1 MAYRD
6 VLIVCGRFNEM
17 ITRNLLAGALDALT
31 EAGVKQETVWVPG
44 AFELP
49 VVAATAARS
58 GRYGA
63 IVCLGAVIRG
73 DTPHFDHVAGQ
84 AASGLM
90 SVSVETG
97 VPVIFG
103 VLTTDTVEQALNRAG
118 LKHGNKGSDAARAA
132 VQMMDVLKPFH
143 TERGNNR

>member
-1 MAYRD
+1 MASRD
-6 VLIVCGRFNEM
+6 VLIVCARFNEM
-17 ITRNLLAGALDALT
+17 ITRSLHAGAVDALT
-31 EAGVKQETVWVPG
+31 ELGAAQETVWVPG

-49 VVAATAARS
+49 VVAAKAARS

-63 IVCLGAVIRG
+63 VVCLGAVIRG
-73 DTPHFDHVAGQ
+73 DTPHFDLVAGQ

-118 LKHGNKGSDAARAA
+118 LKHGNKGADAGRAA
-132 VQMMDVLKPFH
+132 VQMMDVLKSFNA
-143 TERGNNR
+143 ERGNDR